1 MEMDMEN
8 EEQTFLIQGLHK
20 KNTKSICCK
29 RLKYIYLFFNTIV
42 LCITAYYSIFIYYTF
57 EDKYGK
63 LEKKVDKITKP
74 IHELN
79 PIINTIHNLNM
90 TQMYNEIHHDIE
102 VVNEVI
108 NLICAYIDCNTTS
121 LF

>member
-42 LCITAYYSIFIYYTF
+42 LCITAYYSIFIYVNYP
-57 EDKYGK
+57 YRH
-63 LEKKVDKITKP
+63 TK
-74 IHELN
+74 
-79 PIINTIHNLNM
+79 
-90 TQMYNEIHHDIE
+90 
-102 VVNEVI
+102 
-108 NLICAYIDCNTTS
+108 
-121 LF
+121 